1 MARSAD
7 ESGVRSVRIALDVLE
22 AVAFSGEEMGVTQIA
37 ERLKLTKGS
46 VHRHLLTLV
55 ERGYLTQNQT
65 TSRYAI
71 GAKGR
76 LLARLAPEADL
87 ARLAE
92 GPMRE
97 LRDQCGHSV
106 VLSSMSPRGALVMLT
121 IAGTSAIEI
130 GVRPGSELPYYA
142 SAQGKVMLAFA
153 PRPVQVRAL
162 AGARPRLTPHT
173 TTDIAAI
180 EEDLARVVRRGYC
193 SAPEEAMLG
202 INAVAAPIFDDAE
215 ACVAS
220 VAMVGSIQF
229 LPANPSAAVLKSLK
243 TCAQE
248 ISRQL
253 GYSGR
258 TQLASET
265 AESRAPRPAPRT
277 AKKRIAR

>member
-153 PRPVQVRAL
+153 PRPVQQRALREHVRASRL
-162 AGARPRLTPHT
+162 TQRPTLRQLRRISRVLSGVATAPRLKKPC
-173 TTDIAAI
+173 
-180 EEDLARVVRRGYC
+180 LASTRSPLPSSMTRR
-193 SAPEEAMLG
+193 L
-202 INAVAAPIFDDAE
+202 V
-215 ACVAS
+215 
-220 VAMVGSIQF
+220 
-229 LPANPSAAVLKSLK
+229 LPASPWSVQSSFFQQTHPL
-243 TCAQE
+243 QF
-248 ISRQL
+248 
-253 GYSGR
+253 
-258 TQLASET
+258 
-265 AESRAPRPAPRT
+265 
-277 AKKRIAR
+277 